1 MKPVRTQEDHDAAL
15 LQIQKLWGAKE
26 GTARSDRLDV
36 LITLVHAYEEQHHP
50 IDPPDPIAAIEFRL
64 EQMDVDAKYLT
75 GIIGSRTRVYEVL
88 RGDRPLTLN
97 MIRRLNEKLGI
108 PAEILIRPSKRAR
121 KRKAA

>member
-1 MKPVRTQEDHDAAL
+1 MKPVKTQEDQHAAL

-26 GTARSDRLDV
+26 GTARGDRLDV
-36 LITLVHAYEEQHHP
+36 LITLVHAYVEQHHP
-50 IDPPDPIAAIEFRL
+50 IDLPDPIAAIEFRL

>member
-1 MKPVRTQEDHDAAL
+1 MKPVKTQEDHDAAL
-15 LQIQKLWGAKE
+15 LRIQKLRGAKE
-26 GTARSDRLDV
+26 GTARGDRLDV
-36 LITLVHAYEEQHHP
+36 LITLVDAYEEQHHP

-64 EQMDVDAKYLT
+64 EQMGVDAKHLT